1 MSHNTSR
8 VDIIDETYL
17 RAAPAV
23 VRGWFDDADRL
34 DRLWPHLRR
43 TLVRDRGPK
52 GLRWRVDGAVVGEME
67 VWIEPYWDGVVL
79 HHYVRGSRGRG
90 APADVAARHQLRW
103 KRAVHAL
110 KDVLE
115 EGTL

>member
-1 MSHNTSR
+1 MSHTTSR

-67 VWIEPYWDGVVL
+67 VWIEPYWDGVIL

>member
-1 MSHNTSR
+1 MAPSR

-23 VRGWFDDADRL
+23 VRGWLDDEERL

-43 TLVRDRGPK
+43 TLVRDRGLK
-52 GLRWRVDGAVVGEME
+52 GLRWAVDGAVVGEME
-67 VWIEPYWDGVVL
+67 VWIEPFWDGAIV
-79 HHYVRGSRGRG
+79 HHYVRGERASG
-90 APADVAARHQLRW
+90 APPDVAVRHQLRW

-110 KDVLE
+110 KDRLE
-115 EGTL
+115 QATL

>member
-1 MSHNTSR
+1 MSHSTSR

-23 VRGWFDDADRL
+23 VRGWFDDAGRL

-67 VWIEPYWDGVVL
+67 VWIEPYRDGVIL
-79 HHYVRGSRGRG
+79 HHYVRGSRARG
-90 APADVAARHQLRW
+90 APADVAVRHQLRW